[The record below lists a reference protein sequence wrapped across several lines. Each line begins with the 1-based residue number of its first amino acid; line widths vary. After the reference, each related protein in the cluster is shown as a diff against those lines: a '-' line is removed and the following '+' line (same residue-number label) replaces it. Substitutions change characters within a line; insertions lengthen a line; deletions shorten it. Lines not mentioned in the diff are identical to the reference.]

1 MLTTGCGSRAMGC
14 CGGMG
19 CCGTLGVGATGPAEP
34 CSTGTARPF
43 AVVLVIFYLAVVL
56 WACYG
61 THAFVDRIVSL
72 MDPGLPVS

>member
-1 MLTTGCGSRAMGC
+1 MLITGCGSRFMGC

-19 CCGTLGVGATGPAEP
+19 GGVCGLGATGPAEP
-34 CSTGTARPF
+34 CSTGTGRPF
-43 AVVLVIFYLAVVL
+43 AVRLVIFYLAVVL